1 MKSITRLRKL
11 AKRREKGYPVATII
25 FYGPD
30 DKKASKVVLGIIA
43 FEGAEPQLHKWFQK
57 SPNADFRYDIDL
69 QNTWLEI
76 IRREG
81 VQRVAMIEEINGC
94 PHEEGVDYP
103 VGEVCPECPFWADQ
117 QRPIEPPPT
126 LLMAI
131 ATYREDQW
139 DRLRASAADRDS
151 MDETWEKWNAGIEE
165 VIANLES
172 QGHAYVCVQ
181 LDVEEI
187 EEYCKEQGV
196 PNDSRARSALVS
208 DPESGAKRKRFGVG
222 GAGRHGSAGRRVGGS
237 AFSVQRSFF
246 DLVLRDSTNSPS
258 PMRPTPIRRAKTY
271 RRIGV

>member
-1 MKSITRLRKL
+1 MKPITRLRKL
-11 AKRREKGYPVATII
+11 AKRREKGYPIATII

-43 FEGAEPQLHKWFQK
+43 SEEAEPQLHKWFRK
-57 SPNADFRYDIDL
+57 SPNADLRYDIDL

-81 VQRVAMIEEINGC
+81 VHRVAMIEEINGC
-94 PHEEGVDYP
+94 PHEEGVDYAL
-103 VGEVCPECPFWADQ
+103 GEVCPECPFWADR
-117 QRPIEPPPT
+117 QRPFEPQPPPNF
-126 LLMAI
+126 LMAV

-187 EEYCKEQGV
+187 EEYCKEKGV
-196 PNDSRARSALVS
+196 PNDSKARLALAILKAERSGNVSA
-208 DPESGAKRKRFGVG
+208 
-222 GAGRHGSAGRRVGGS
+222 
-237 AFSVQRSFF
+237 
-246 DLVLRDSTNSPS
+246 
-258 PMRPTPIRRAKTY
+258 
-271 RRIGV
+271 

>member
-1 MKSITRLRKL
+1 MKPITRLRKL

-43 FEGAEPQLHKWFQK
+43 SEGAEPQLHKWFRK
-57 SPNADFRYDIDL
+57 SPNGDLRYDIDL

-81 VQRVAMIEEINGC
+81 VQKVAMIEEINGC

-139 DRLRASAADRDS
+139 DRLRTSAADRDL

-165 VIANLES
+165 VIANVES

-196 PNDSRARSALVS
+196 PNDSKARSALAILKAERSGNVS
-208 DPESGAKRKRFGVG
+208 A
-222 GAGRHGSAGRRVGGS
+222 
-237 AFSVQRSFF
+237 
-246 DLVLRDSTNSPS
+246 
-258 PMRPTPIRRAKTY
+258 
-271 RRIGV
+271 